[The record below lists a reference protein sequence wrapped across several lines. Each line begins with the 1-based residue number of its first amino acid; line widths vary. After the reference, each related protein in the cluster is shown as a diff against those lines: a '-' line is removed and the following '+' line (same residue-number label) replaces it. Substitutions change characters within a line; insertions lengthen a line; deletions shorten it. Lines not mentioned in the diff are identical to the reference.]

1 MTRRGGRTELIVV
14 LVTVLAV
21 AAAIGGYLLASGIRQ
36 SNASPAG
43 SASTVPFPSAVRG
56 ALATPSPIATAS
68 VAPGPTAAGVSA
80 ALTPRLD
87 DVRLGARVLAQ
98 VRDAQSGAVLLDRN
112 AATPAAPA
120 STAKLATAAAVLSV
134 RSATDRIA
142 TRVVAGATP
151 GAVVLV
157 GAGDPTL
164 TAAASGAAPAYPE
177 AARISDLAR
186 AVRASGVTP
195 SAVVVDSSLFTGAPT
210 GPGWGPGDAPSAY
223 AAPITAAM
231 VDGGRDT
238 PDAVIRSADPAGAAG
253 RALAADL
260 ALPASAVTSGDAP
273 ARARVLAQVQSAP
286 IGTLVE
292 QMLRESDNV
301 IAECLAR
308 QVALAAQQ
316 PASFAG
322 AASATATV
330 LRSAGIDIGSG
341 LLDGSG
347 LSPND
352 RISPAALAALLQ
364 SAATGPPRL
373 RDVVDGM
380 SVAGWDGTLA
390 TRFVGVAGVGVVRGK
405 SGTLTGVSALA
416 GLLRDHDGRL
426 LLFSIVADQVPAA
439 GTGEAQQALDAS
451 VGALVECG
459 CR

>member
-1 MTRRGGRTELIVV
+1 MSRRGDRTVLIMA
-14 LVTVLAV
+14 LVAVLAV
-21 AAAIGGYLLASGIRQ
+21 GAAIGGYLLVSGIRQ
-36 SNASPAG
+36 SHASA
-43 SASTVPFPSAVRG
+43 AVPTSVVPLPSAASA
-56 ALATPSPIATAS
+56 ALVTPSPIATAS
-68 VAPGPTAAGVSA
+68 VAPAPTVGGVSA
-80 ALTPRLD
+80 ALTPWLD
-87 DVRLGARVLAQ
+87 DVRLGGRVLAQ

-134 RSATDRIA
+134 RSATDRIT

-164 TAAASGAAPAYPE
+164 TAAAPGTAPTYPE

-186 AVRASGVTP
+186 AVRAAGLTP
-195 SAVVVDSSLFTGAPT
+195 TAVVVDGSLFTGALT

-231 VDGGRDT
+231 VDGARDA
-238 PDAVIRSADPAGAAG
+238 PDAVTRSADPAAAAG
-253 RALAADL
+253 LALAADL
-260 ALPASAVTSGDAP
+260 GLPASAVTSGHAP
-273 ARARVLAQVQSAP
+273 TGAQVVGQVQSAP

-292 QMLRESDNV
+292 QMLNESDNV

-308 QVALAAQQ
+308 QVALATGQ
-316 PASFAG
+316 PASFSG
-322 AASATATV
+322 AAAATAAV
-330 LRSAGIDIGSG
+330 LRKAGLDIGSG

-373 RDVVDGM
+373 RDVLDGM

-426 LLFSIVADQVPAA
+426 LLFSIVADEVPAA
-439 GTGEAQQALDAS
+439 GTSEAQQALDAS

>member
-1 MTRRGGRTELIVV
+1 
-14 LVTVLAV
+14 
-21 AAAIGGYLLASGIRQ
+21 
-36 SNASPAG
+36 
-43 SASTVPFPSAVRG
+43 
-56 ALATPSPIATAS
+56 
-68 VAPGPTAAGVSA
+68 
-80 ALTPRLD
+80 
-87 DVRLGARVLAQ
+87 
-98 VRDAQSGAVLLDRN
+98 
-112 AATPAAPA
+112 
-120 STAKLATAAAVLSV
+120 
-134 RSATDRIA
+134 
-142 TRVVAGATP
+142 
-151 GAVVLV
+151 
-157 GAGDPTL
+157 
-164 TAAASGAAPAYPE
+164 
-177 AARISDLAR
+177 
-186 AVRASGVTP
+186 
-195 SAVVVDSSLFTGAPT
+195 
-210 GPGWGPGDAPSAY
+210 
-223 AAPITAAM
+223 M
-231 VDGGRDT
+231 VDGARDT

-364 SAATGPPRL
+364 SAATGQPRL

-439 GTGEAQQALDAS
+439 GTSEAQQALDAS